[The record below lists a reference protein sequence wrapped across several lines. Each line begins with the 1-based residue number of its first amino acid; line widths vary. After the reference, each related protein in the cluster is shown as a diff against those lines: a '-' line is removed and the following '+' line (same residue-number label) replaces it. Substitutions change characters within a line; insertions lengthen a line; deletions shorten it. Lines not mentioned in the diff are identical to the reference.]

1 MKALILALALAAQS
15 ASSIGGL
22 PEEEEAR
29 AQALMREVR
38 CMVCSGESI
47 LDSNAAQAQD
57 MRRFVREQVAQGADD
72 DAVREALVQ
81 RFGYAVL
88 MRPPMDS
95 NTLLLWAAP
104 IVFLALGGGLLIT
117 SMRKRPKKA

>member
-1 MKALILALALAAQS
+1 MKALILALALAAQVAPTGELS
-15 ASSIGGL
+15 V
-22 PEEEEAR
+22 EEEAR

-38 CMVCSGESI
+38 CMVCAGESI
-47 LDSNAAQAQD
+47 LDSNAGQAQD
-57 MRRFVREQVAQGADD
+57 MRRYVREQVAMGADD

-88 MRPPMDS
+88 MRPPVS
-95 NTLLLWAAP
+95 GNTLLLWAAP
-104 IVFLALGGGLLIT
+104 LVFLGLGGALLVT

>member
-1 MKALILALALAAQS
+1 MKALVLALVLAMQS
-15 ASSIGGL
+15 TPTIGGL

-104 IVFLALGGGLLIT
+104 VVFLALGGGLLIT

>member
-1 MKALILALALAAQS
+1 MKALILALVLAMQS
-15 ASSIGGL
+15 TPTIGGL

-95 NTLLLWAAP
+95 NSLLLWAAP
-104 IVFLALGGGLLIT
+104 VVFLALGGGLLIT

>member
-1 MKALILALALAAQS
+1 MKALILALALAAQAVPS
-15 ASSIGGL
+15 GDLTAD
-22 PEEEEAR
+22 EEAR

-38 CMVCSGESI
+38 CMVCAGESI

-57 MRRFVREQVAQGADD
+57 MRRYVREQVAMGADD

-88 MRPPMDS
+88 MRPPVDG
-95 NTLLLWAAP
+95 NTLLLWATP
-104 IVFLALGGGLLIT
+104 LVLLVLGGGLLANA
-117 SMRKRPKKA
+117 MRKRPTKP

>member
-1 MKALILALALAAQS
+1 MSTRLQLGQAARALLS
-15 ASSIGGL
+15 AG
-22 PEEEEAR
+22 EAR

-38 CMVCSGESI
+38 CMVCAGESI

-57 MRRFVREQVAQGADD
+57 MRRYVREQVAQGADD

-88 MRPPMDS
+88 MRPPVDS
-95 NTLLLWAAP
+95 NTILLWVTP
-104 IVFLALGGGLLIT
+104 VVLVLLGGGLLGNA
-117 SMRKRPKKA
+117 MRKRPTKP

>member
-1 MKALILALALAAQS
+1 MKALILALVLAMQS
-15 ASSIGGL
+15 TPTIGGL

-104 IVFLALGGGLLIT
+104 L
-117 SMRKRPKKA
+117 SSPPRRRSPR

>member
-1 MKALILALALAAQS
+1 
-15 ASSIGGL
+15 
-22 PEEEEAR
+22 
-29 AQALMREVR
+29 
-38 CMVCSGESI
+38 
-47 LDSNAAQAQD
+47 

-95 NTLLLWAAP
+95 NTLLLWSAP
-104 IVFLALGGGLLIT
+104 VVFLALGGGLLIT

>member
-1 MKALILALALAAQS
+1 MKALILALVLAMQS
-15 ASSIGGL
+15 TPTIGGL

>member
-1 MKALILALALAAQS
+1 MKALILALALAAQAVPAGELS
-15 ASSIGGL
+15 V
-22 PEEEEAR
+22 EEEAR

-38 CMVCSGESI
+38 CMVCAGESI
-47 LDSNAAQAQD
+47 LDSNAGQAQD
-57 MRRFVREQVAQGADD
+57 MRRYVREQVAMGADD

-88 MRPPMDS
+88 MRPPVS
-95 NTLLLWAAP
+95 GNTLLLWAAP
-104 IVFLALGGGLLIT
+104 LVFLGLGGALLVT

>member
-88 MRPPMDS
+88 MRPPLDS
-95 NTLLLWAAP
+95 NSLLLWAAP

>member
-1 MKALILALALAAQS
+1 MKTLILALALAAQS
-15 ASSIGGL
+15 VPSGAL
-22 PEEEEAR
+22 PSDEEAR

-57 MRRFVREQVAQGADD
+57 MRRFVREQVALGADD

-88 MRPPMDS
+88 MRPPLDA
-95 NTLLLWAAP
+95 NTILLWVAPVLLL
-104 IVFLALGGGLLIT
+104 VMGGGLLAN
-117 SMRKRPKKA
+117 SMRKRPTKP

>member
-1 MKALILALALAAQS
+1 MKALVLALALAMQS
-15 ASSIGGL
+15 APTTGL
-22 PEEEEAR
+22 AAEEEAR

-57 MRRFVREQVAQGADD
+57 MRRFVREQVALGADD

-88 MRPPMDS
+88 MRPPVDS
-95 NTLLLWAAP
+95 NTILLWATP
-104 IVFLALGGGLLIT
+104 LVLLGLGGALLVT

>member
-1 MKALILALALAAQS
+1 MKALILALALAAQAAPAGQLS
-15 ASSIGGL
+15 ADD
-22 PEEEEAR
+22 EAR

-38 CMVCSGESI
+38 CMVCAGESI

-57 MRRFVREQVAQGADD
+57 MRRYVREQVAQGADD

-88 MRPPMDS
+88 MRPPVDS
-95 NTLLLWAAP
+95 NTILLWVTP
-104 IVFLALGGGLLIT
+104 VVLVLLGGGLLGNA
-117 SMRKRPKKA
+117 MRKRPTKP

>member
-1 MKALILALALAAQS
+1 MKALILALVLAMQS
-15 ASSIGGL
+15 TPTIGGL

-104 IVFLALGGGLLIT
+104 VVFLALGGGLLIT

>member
-1 MKALILALALAAQS
+1 MKALVLALVLAMQS
-15 ASSIGGL
+15 TPTFGGL
-22 PEEEEAR
+22 PKEEEAR

-104 IVFLALGGGLLIT
+104 VVFLALGGGLLIT